1 MNMDGPTDAASTLLA
16 LHNKEVVNIP
26 SSPTKVMQTPTMMS
40 TPPTKFSLAT
50 IKRKS
55 ECMMHLVYVNEANT
69 SIVVPVRPGDTKD
82 VISKRQRQVAQM
94 EQEKTMRLVAYSTW
108 QGKLVSYRHVPMS
121 WTIMNASST
130 QERFAYKY
138 IQHVKI
144 FAACKQKGVR
154 PLCIGCKNKQPC
166 DDLTVLHYL
175 LPHPSTCTHGNH
187 KLCDKSLEV
196 FCPLP
201 IEDSDDDVSEWLK
214 YIPTCAI
221 CS

>member
-1 MNMDGPTDAASTLLA
+1 MNVDGGSDAASTLLA
-16 LHNKEVVNIP
+16 LHEKEVVNAP
-26 SSPTKVMQTPTMMS
+26 LSPVKLVHTPKMTS

-55 ECMMHLVYVNEANT
+55 ECMMHLVYVSESNT

-94 EQEKTMRLVAYSTW
+94 EQEKTMRQVAYSTW
-108 QGKLVSYRHVPMS
+108 LKKLVSYREIPMS
-121 WTIMNASST
+121 WTVMSTSST
-130 QERFAYKY
+130 QERFRYNY
-138 IQHVKI
+138 IQHVKVI
-144 FAACKQKGVR
+144 AACKQKGIR
-154 PLCIGCKNKQPC
+154 PLCLGCKNKQPC
-166 DDLTVLHYL
+166 EHLTVLHYL
-175 LPHPSTCTHGNH
+175 LPHPTTQGNH
-187 KLCDKSLEV
+187 RLCDTSLEV

>member
-1 MNMDGPTDAASTLLA
+1 MNGPDDAASTLLA
-16 LHNKEVVNIP
+16 LHNKEVFKAP
-26 SSPTKVMQTPTMMS
+26 SSPTKIITPPVAF

-55 ECMMHLVYVNEANT
+55 DCMMHLVYVSDEAKT

-82 VISKRQRQVAQM
+82 VISKRQRQAAQM
-94 EQEKTMRLVAYSTW
+94 EQEKDMRLVAYSTW
-108 QGKLVSYRHVPMS
+108 QGKLVSYRDVPTS
-121 WTIMNASST
+121 WTLVNSCST

-138 IQHVKI
+138 IQHVKV
-144 FAACKQKGVR
+144 FAACKLKGIR
-154 PLCIGCKNKQPC
+154 PICIGCKNKQPC
-166 DDLTVLHYL
+166 HDLSVFNYL
-175 LPHPSTCTHGNH
+175 LPHPSTHGNH

>member
-1 MNMDGPTDAASTLLA
+1 MDGHGEAASTLLA
-16 LHNKEVVNIP
+16 FHDTLV
-26 SSPTKVMQTPTMMS
+26 SPPVSPKQTVRMTDELMS
-40 TPPTKFSLAT
+40 TPPTKYCLSK

-55 ECMMHLVYVNEANT
+55 DDMMQLVYVNDVNT
-69 SIVVPVRPGDTKD
+69 CIVVPVRPGDTKD
-82 VISKRQRQVAQM
+82 VISKRQRQIAQI
-94 EQEKTMRLVAYSTW
+94 EQERSIRLVAYSTW
-108 QGKLVSYRHVPMS
+108 HRKLVSFRYDPSS
-121 WTIMNASST
+121 WTAVNASSS

-166 DDLTVLHYL
+166 DDMNVFHFL
-175 LPHPSTCTHGNH
+175 LPHPSTQGNH

-196 FCPLP
+196 FCPLTM
-201 IEDSDDDVSEWLK
+201 EDFDDEASEWLK
-214 YIPTCAI
+214 HIPTCAI